1 MPKYSAGKTS
11 DIPPGQRKITKVAG
25 NKVIVFHLDSGFY
38 ATQASC
44 PHLKMPLGK
53 GDILEGDVLQ
63 CPLHRA
69 KFCVKTG
76 EVKQWAC
83 FPPGIQL
90 LNVLRGEKPL
100 KTYPVHIDNDEVF
113 VEL

>member
-1 MPKYSAGKTS
+1 MPKYRVAGVN
-11 DIPPGQRKITKVAG
+11 DISPGQRKVTKVEG
-25 NKVIVFHLDSGFY
+25 NKIIVFHLDSGFF
-38 ATQASC
+38 ATEASC
-44 PHLKMPLGK
+44 PHMRLPLGK
-53 GDILEGDVLQ
+53 GAMLERDVLQ
-63 CPLHRA
+63 CPIHRA

-76 EVKQWAC
+76 DIKEWAC

-90 LNVLRGEKPL
+90 LNVVRGEKPL